1 MQTLI
6 NALEDENKEHPILFD
21 GKSGP
26 TIGLDEIHRFLMLY
40 KSILFPGVFYRLTE
54 SKNHVSLTNLLHDL
68 KACVETIICGIN
80 PILLAS
86 AETQS
91 TDILNGI
98 VPLKQTL
105 KKDIDAIYNGDPAA
119 ESYEEVVLAYPS
131 FEAIMIYRI
140 AHNLH
145 LKGHPLFAR
154 MCASIAHR
162 NTGIDIHPK
171 ATIGESFCIDHGT
184 GIVIGETAIIGHH
197 VKLYQG
203 VTIGA
208 LSVSKRQKNTKR
220 HPTIEDHVTI
230 YARTTILG
238 GNTVIGAH
246 SIIGGNVWL
255 TGSVPPNSKVYAKAL
270 SNEFS

>member
-6 NALEDENKEHPILFD
+6 HALEVENKEFPILFD
-21 GKSGP
+21 GNLAP
-26 TIGLDEIHRFLMLY
+26 IIGIEEVQEFLKLY
-40 KSILFPGVFYRLTE
+40 TSVLFPGVFYRLTKSE
-54 SKNHVSLTNLLHDL
+54 DGFSLAHLLHDL

-80 PILLAS
+80 PNLLAC
-86 AETQS
+86 ADAQS
-91 TDILNGI
+91 TNILNGI
-98 VPLKQTL
+98 VALKQTL

-119 ESYEEVVLAYPS
+119 ESHEEVVLAYPS

-140 AHNLH
+140 AHDLQ
-145 LKGHPLFAR
+145 LKGHSLFAR

-171 ATIGESFCIDHGT
+171 ATIGDSFCIDHGT

-238 GNTVIGAH
+238 GSTVIGSH
-246 SIIGGNVWL
+246 SVIGGNVWL